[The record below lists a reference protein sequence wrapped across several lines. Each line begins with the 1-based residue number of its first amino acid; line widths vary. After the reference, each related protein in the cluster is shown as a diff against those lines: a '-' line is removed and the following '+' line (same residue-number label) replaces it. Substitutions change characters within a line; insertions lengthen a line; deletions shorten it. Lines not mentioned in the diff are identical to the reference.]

1 MAVAGSMK
9 KVQIIGNLAADPEMK
24 FLPDGTP
31 VCSYRVL
38 VNNRRRGAAGAGGP
52 EEPPT
57 GFRITAWR
65 RQAEVANELL
75 KKGMSIYVDGELS
88 TSEYTNNEGKT
99 RFNLEVTQD
108 TMQILTPKGMVEG
121 SEYGGQSS
129 GGGSYGGNQGGAQG
143 GGNQGGGRPSGGQS
157 YGGNRQPAPAA
168 QPAPSSGDNFEDDG
182 DIPF

>member
-1 MAVAGSMK
+1 MAGSMK

-24 FLPDGTP
+24 FLQDGTP

-38 VNNRRRGAAGAGGP
+38 VNNRRRGAASAGGP

-88 TSEYTNNEGKT
+88 TSEYTNSEGKT
-99 RFNLEVTQD
+99 RTTLEVTQD

-121 SEYGGQSS
+121 SDYGSQSS
-129 GGGSYGGNQGGAQG
+129 GGGAYGGGNQGASTQG
-143 GGNQGGGRPSGGQS
+143 GGNQGGRPASGQS
-157 YGGNRQPAPAA
+157 YGGNRQPAAPAPAA
-168 QPAPSSGDNFEDDG
+168 DSFEDDG